1 MNKELEK
8 NPNNVHKD
16 ILEVHQIELDD
27 KPYMLRQ
34 RRKADDIHAS
44 KKLFDGIV
52 EDQLR
57 KAFPDDIKILDTYFK
72 ANDNSFFSGTYW
84 SKLFML
90 EAIYQFLYKLMP
102 DLEKNEIDVVISVDD
117 YNQPQIE
124 VKYFSYEKS
133 DWVDFNYTILLDEYD
148 VDEEQVSNRPNL
160 KLVDKESD

>member
-1 MNKELEK
+1 MNKKLE
-8 NPNNVHKD
+8 NNIDNIHPD
-16 ILEVHQIELDD
+16 LLEVHQIELED

-52 EDQLR
+52 EDQFK

-90 EAIYQFLYKLMP
+90 EAIY
-102 DLEKNEIDVVISVDD
+102 
-117 YNQPQIE
+117 
-124 VKYFSYEKS
+124 EKS

-148 VDEEQVSNRPNL
+148 VDEEQVSNQPNL
-160 KLVDKESD
+160 KLVDKEED